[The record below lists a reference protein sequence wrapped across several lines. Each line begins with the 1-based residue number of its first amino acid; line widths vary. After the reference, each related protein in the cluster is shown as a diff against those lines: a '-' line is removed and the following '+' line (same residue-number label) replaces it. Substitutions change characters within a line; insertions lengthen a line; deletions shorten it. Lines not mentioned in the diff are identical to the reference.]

1 MVETVAVAALISLIL
16 VLSLGLIPSFKLSN
30 RKAHLKLQAGRLAQ
44 SALDNER
51 SKPFAQVVSK
61 ASETAVVDG
70 QSYEVERL
78 VSPGDQ
84 PDITK
89 IVRATVRWQWKG
101 ARNEVFRETRLVNIP
116 R

>member
-51 SKPFAQVVSK
+51 SKPFAEVVSK
-61 ASETAVVDG
+61 ASETTTVDE
-70 QSYEVERL
+70 QPYEVEVT

-84 PDITK
+84 PDTTK
-89 IVRATVRWQWKG
+89 IVRATVSWQWKG
-101 ARNEVFRETRLVNIP
+101 ARNEVFRETRLVNVP